1 MAQPGLEI
9 VRQAQGRVAG
19 GGDDQG
25 RPPGPAEP
33 GRQQQ
38 RVGGADQAGDDG
50 GMPGIGHDPLE
61 GGRHRRDAPR
71 EDLFRDEPA
80 QEAVQNVCRS
90 LSKGVIARSLST
102 MRGSTAAT

>member
-1 MAQPGLEI
+1 VGATT
-9 VRQAQGRVAG
+9 RA
-19 GGDDQG
+19 G
-25 RPPGPAEP
+25 RPA
-33 GRQQQ
+33 R
-38 RVGGADQAGDDG
+38 RNQAASSSASAAPTDG
-50 GMPGIGHDPLE
+50 GMPGIGRDPLE

-80 QEAVQNVCRS
+80 QQAVQNVCRS